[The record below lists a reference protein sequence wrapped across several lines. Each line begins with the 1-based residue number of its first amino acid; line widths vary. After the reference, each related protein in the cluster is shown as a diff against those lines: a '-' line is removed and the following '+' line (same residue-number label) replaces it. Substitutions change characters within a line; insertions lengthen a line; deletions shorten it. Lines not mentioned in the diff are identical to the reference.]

1 MNAAKRYVPV
11 HVWRWWS
18 GLLRPGVMLA
28 VSLLAFPDAW
38 ALDAVPTKLS
48 FQAVQGGTNPPSQ
61 IVNILKNDDRTL
73 SWSSND
79 NAPWVSVSPTT
90 GSLTSSAQIS
100 VSVNPTG
107 LAAGTYTGTVTVSVK
122 KGGNISVPVTL
133 TVASGS
139 TTSSTSTTQSSS
151 SGTTATAP
159 ITMAT
164 AATLPG
170 TTPAASAAGAPTGS
184 APLAGA
190 AGVHS
195 AASTGSGPA
204 PVSGGSRSA
213 ANLLKNSA
221 IRSLLQPAT
230 PVVTA
235 PPPSTPPSTPP
246 PSSPPASPSTGNV
259 TLTWAANV
267 EPDLAGYK
275 IYVGTNSG
283 TYSFPG
289 SPFVTGKVTSY
300 TISRLPKGQ
309 TYYFALSAYDSAGDE
324 SVLSAEVSK
333 SLY

>member
-11 HVWRWWS
+11 PVWRWWS
-18 GLLRPGVMLA
+18 GLLRTGVLLA

-38 ALDAVPTKLS
+38 ALDAVPTMLS

-61 IVNILKNDDRTL
+61 IVKILKNNDRTL
-73 SWSSND
+73 TWSSSD
-79 NAPWVSVSPTT
+79 NATWVTVSPTT
-90 GSLTSSAQIS
+90 GSLTNAAHIS

-107 LAAGTYTGTVTVSVK
+107 LTAGSYTATVTVSVN

-164 AATLPG
+164 AASLPG
-170 TTPAASAAGAPTGS
+170 TTPAALAAGAPTGS
-184 APLAGA
+184 APLVGA
-190 AGVHS
+190 TGVHS
-195 AASTGSGPA
+195 AASPGSVPA

-213 ANLLKNSA
+213 ANVLKNSA
-221 IRSLLQPAT
+221 ITSLVHPAT

-235 PPPSTPPSTPP
+235 PPPATPPSTPP
-246 PSSPPASPSTGNV
+246 PASSPSTGTV
-259 TLTWAANV
+259 IATWTANV

-289 SPFVTGKVTSY
+289 SPFFVTGKVTSY
-300 TISRLPKGQ
+300 AISGLPKGQ
-309 TYYFALSAYDSAGDE
+309 TYYVAISACNSAGDE
-324 SVLSAEVSK
+324 SELSAEVSK